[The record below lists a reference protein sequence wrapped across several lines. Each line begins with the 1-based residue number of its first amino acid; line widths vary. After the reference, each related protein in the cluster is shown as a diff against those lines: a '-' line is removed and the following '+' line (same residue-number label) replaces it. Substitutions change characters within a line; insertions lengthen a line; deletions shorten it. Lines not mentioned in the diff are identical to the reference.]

1 MEVSGEDIT
10 LFQVMG
16 CNNGTMVVAGKATL
30 GRGEIHR
37 IWELEETTASSSR
50 PFQDQ
55 SLHSWRNGGDL
66 HAKSKVNMTK
76 ELSPSWGWAAE
87 ERTSSGLPC

>member
-1 MEVSGEDIT
+1 MEVSGEDTT
-10 LFQVMG
+10 LLQAMR
-16 CNNGTMVVAGKATL
+16 CTNETMVVAGKVTL
-30 GRGEIHR
+30 GEGEIHR

-55 SLHSWRNGGDL
+55 GLHSWGNGGDH
-66 HAKSKVNMTK
+66 HAKSKVDMTK

-87 ERTSSGLPC
+87 ERMSSGLPC